1 VVVRDL
7 DELLDVVVPLLGQ
20 LDDLV
25 NVLVASVLVLLR
37 CEATTDCLGLGQ
49 LLSLLHRQCSDTSL
63 ESEGLEETT
72 ALEFGV
78 LVELAAGQALL
89 GSSRGSCDSSTTA
102 TAGRRRQWR
111 GRANGASAEV
121 VAETAVG
128 VGPWVV
134 DITLGRH
141 LAKFTAVRVA
151 VNWVGVATCTVGVV
165 RVVWVLCVVGVVRV
179 LQVVLL
185 VGVVGVRTSASS
197 NRTGSTAGQAGA
209 TNNRRLGYR
218 TSTCTCG
225 STSIGDDTAGGSIRA
240 TGEEVGVRVPASGK
254 SRDGSGEESDESK
267 RGLGRHVDD
276 DLN

>member
-1 VVVRDL
+1 
-7 DELLDVVVPLLGQ
+7 
-20 LDDLV
+20 
-25 NVLVASVLVLLR
+25 
-37 CEATTDCLGLGQ
+37 
-49 LLSLLHRQCSDTSL
+49 
-63 ESEGLEETT
+63 
-72 ALEFGV
+72 
-78 LVELAAGQALL
+78 
-89 GSSRGSCDSSTTA
+89 
-102 TAGRRRQWR
+102 
-111 GRANGASAEV
+111 

-128 VGPWVV
+128 VRPWVV
-134 DITLGRH
+134 HVTLGRH
-141 LAKFTAVRVA
+141 PAKFTAVGVA
-151 VNWVGVATCTVGVV
+151 VNWVGVAICTRVGVV

-185 VGVVGVRTSASS
+185 VRVVGVRTSASS

-225 STSIGDDTAGGSIRA
+225 STSIGDDTAGGSIRT